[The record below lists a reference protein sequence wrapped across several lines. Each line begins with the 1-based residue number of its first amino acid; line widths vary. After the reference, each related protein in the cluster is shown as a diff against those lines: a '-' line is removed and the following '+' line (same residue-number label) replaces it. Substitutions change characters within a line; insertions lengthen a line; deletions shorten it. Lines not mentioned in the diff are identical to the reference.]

1 MASHHKPRF
10 EKEARGKSEMAY
22 CILPFL
28 LSSPSSLLKLTLF
41 KGVRGKGSH
50 LGVPLFELNMHGPF
64 FVDRWIS
71 MNLASPL
78 RLCTCSRV

>member
-28 LSSPSSLLKLTLF
+28 LSSPFSLHQLTLF
-41 KGVRGKGSH
+41 KGVRWKGSH
-50 LGVPLFELNMHGPF
+50 LGVPLFELNMALFLWTGGYQ
-64 FVDRWIS
+64 
-71 MNLASPL
+71 
-78 RLCTCSRV
+78 